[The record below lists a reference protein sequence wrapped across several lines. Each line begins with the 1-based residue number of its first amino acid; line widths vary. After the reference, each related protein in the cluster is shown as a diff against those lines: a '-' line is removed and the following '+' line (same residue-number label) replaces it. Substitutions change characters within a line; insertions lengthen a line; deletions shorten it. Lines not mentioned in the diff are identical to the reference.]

1 MSPTIRTQLK
11 RFIPNKLLEARK
23 QAVLQRQRRQWGPVP
38 SQGEQGDRAV
48 FFHHAFKA
56 LAFNGISGDYAEFG
70 CHGGM
75 TFELAYR
82 ESRRQ
87 HQHVKLW
94 AFDSFAGLP
103 PTADAADEHPFWRP
117 GTLATPLEQFHQTCA
132 DHGIPRTAYA
142 TVAGFYADTLPALD
156 PQSAPTDIALAYIDC
171 DLYSS
176 TREVLAFL
184 LPRLKHGMIIAFDD
198 YFCWSATQPA
208 GERRA
213 MREVFD
219 DHPQWSLLP
228 YVTFGWH
235 GQAFVVE
242 DKTLFAQPVNVAETV
257 AIGSE

>member
-11 RFIPNKLLEARK
+11 RFIPNVLLQARK
-23 QAVLQRQRRQWGPVP
+23 RYVLRCQQRQWGPLP
-38 SQGEQGDRAV
+38 GLGEQGDRAV

-56 LAFNGISGDYAEFG
+56 LTFNGISGDYVEFG

-75 TFELAYR
+75 TFGLAYR
-82 ESRRQ
+82 ESRRHQ
-87 HQHVKLW
+87 HQCQLW

-103 PTADAADEHPFWRP
+103 DTDEAEDEHPFWRA
-117 GTLATPLEQFHQTCA
+117 GTLATPVEQFHQTCA
-132 DHGIPRTAYA
+132 SHGIPRQAYE
-142 TVAGFYADTLPALD
+142 TVVGFYDETLPALGAA
-156 PQSAPTDIALAYIDC
+156 SAPTDIALAYIDC

-176 TREVLAFL
+176 TRTVLAFL

-213 MREVFD
+213 MKELFD
-219 DHPQWSLLP
+219 EHPQWSLLP

-235 GQAFVVE
+235 GQAFIVE
-242 DKTLFAQPVNVAETV
+242 DKTAY
-257 AIGSE
+257 